1 MAEQNPTFEV
11 KLPETGDTVV
21 MKKYITT
28 GQSRELQ
35 KIVLKSGTFNTDKGS
50 FDNLP
55 VAVFMDMQDKAAEL
69 IITKVI
75 DKEGKESPYKPDWL
89 YNLPQPDGQ
98 LVYDKI
104 NEVTN
109 TSVLSAEERKN

>member
-1 MAEQNPTFEV
+1 MIFISAIVVQAIKFAPSKFLWLVASRGIVCCEQ
-11 KLPETGDTVV
+11 
-21 MKKYITT
+21 
-28 GQSRELQ
+28 S
-35 KIVLKSGTFNTDKGS
+35 
-50 FDNLP
+50 
-55 VAVFMDMQDKAAEL
+55 DMPHFHQHYM
-69 IITKVI
+69 
-75 DKEGKESPYKPDWL
+75 DKEGKETPYKPDWL